1 MSFLS
6 SLFGGA
12 NQASQEQTNAM
23 LAGLAA
29 AQSGA
34 NTANQDITQSTQ
46 QAVAPY
52 TALQPTMA
60 AGTGAL
66 GNALGLNGPS
76 GNQSALAQLQTT
88 PGYQFTLG
96 QGNNAI
102 NAGAAANGTLNS
114 GNQATA
120 LANYDTGLAQN
131 TYSNYVSQL
140 QPYLTG
146 SQNVASGISGAYQ
159 NQGNQ
164 QAGIQN
170 NLINNETSL
179 LGGIGNAQASASLA
193 NQNQAQSLL
202 SGLGKGLLT
211 TPTSGTL
218 GSAALTGIGS
228 LFTGSDERLKEDI
241 ETVGELFDGQNIYRY
256 RYKGDPVTRIGVM
269 AQEVQKRDPEAV
281 ADLGGDFAG
290 FLGVDYKRATD
301 FAAELGG
308 LLEAA

>member
-12 NQASQEQTNAM
+12 NQASQEQTMAM
-23 LAGLAA
+23 LAGLGA

-52 TALQPTMA
+52 TALQPTLA

-66 GNALGLNGPS
+66 GNALGLNGPA

-102 NAGAAANGTLNS
+102 NAAAAANGTLNS
-114 GNQATA
+114 GNQLTA
-120 LANYDTGLAQN
+120 LGNYDTGLAQN

-140 QPYLTG
+140 APYLTG
-146 SQNVASGISGAYQ
+146 AQNVAGGISGAYE

-218 GSAALTGIGS
+218 GSAGVTGLAS

-241 ETVGELFDGQNIYRY
+241 QTVGELFDGTNVYRY

-290 FLGVDYKRATD
+290 FLGVDYKKATD

>member
-12 NQASQEQTNAM
+12 NQAASAQTNAM
-23 LAGLAA
+23 LAGLGAA
-29 AQSGA
+29 NANA
-34 NTANQDITQSTQ
+34 NTANTDITQSTQ

-52 TALQPTMA
+52 NALQPTMA

-66 GNALGLNGPS
+66 GNALGLGGPA

-102 NAGAAANGTLNS
+102 NAAAAANGTLNS

-120 LANYDTGLAQN
+120 LANYDSGLAQN
-131 TYSNYVSQL
+131 TYSNYVNQL
-140 QPYLTG
+140 QPYLSG
-146 SQNVASGISGAYQ
+146 AQNVAGGISGAYQ
-159 NQGNQ
+159 NKGNQ
-164 QAGIQN
+164 QVGIQN
-170 NLINNETSL
+170 NLTDAQ
-179 LGGIGNAQASASLA
+179 LGLISGIGNAQANASLA
-193 NQNQAQSLL
+193 NQGLDMSLL
-202 SGLGKGLLT
+202 GGAAKGL
-211 TPTSGTL
+211 
-218 GSAALTGIGS
+218 GS
-228 LFTGSDERLKEDI
+228 LFAASDERLKDDI
-241 ETVGELFDGQNIYRY
+241 EPVGELFDGTNVYRY
-256 RYKGDPVTRIGVM
+256 RYKGDPETRIGVM
-269 AQEVQKRDPEAV
+269 AQEIQERDPQAV
-281 ADLGGDFAG
+281 ADLGGDFSG